1 MAQVLTESGRY
12 ATQEA
17 VRRRRKFVIAVLL
30 VIATLGIMQGLAV
43 GLSVT
48 LQSVSTWI
56 SVLSGFALVLGIWGI
71 VRWAFPKMDALEI
84 DFTRARRKS
93 VSEAAVAME
102 LASFPDTYRIIN
114 DVRTPAGRFDHVV
127 VGPSGVFVLKTQD
140 WRGIV
145 AGDGTGELICNGQPL
160 DQPHVWHFIGQLMD
174 LRQQVKTLIP
184 DLYPYF
190 QGVFVF
196 TAARLEAGLGT
207 TRTIHCVRDEQ
218 LRRYI
223 VERRRVVELEPEEI
237 ETIAKAFLALEKMEP
252 SEASTSTTFSDS
264 GAAQDPF
271 EDSGSSWTSPASGL
285 SGV

>member
-1 MAQVLTESGRY
+1 
-12 ATQEA
+12 
-17 VRRRRKFVIAVLL
+17 
-30 VIATLGIMQGLAV
+30 MQGLAV
-43 GLSVT
+43 GLSMT
-48 LQSVSTWI
+48 LQSVSTWT

-102 LASFPDTYRIIN
+102 LASFPDAYRIIN
-114 DVRTPAGRFDHVV
+114 DVCTPAGRFDHVV
-127 VGPSGVFVLKTQD
+127 IGPSGVFVLKTQD
-140 WRGIV
+140 WRGTV
-145 AGDGTGELICNGQPL
+145 SGDGTGELMCNGQPL
-160 DQPHVWHFIGQLMD
+160 DQPHVWLFIGQLMD

-218 LRRYI
+218 LRHYI
-223 VERRRVVELEPEEI
+223 VERKRVVELESEEI
-237 ETIAKAFLALEKMEP
+237 ETIARAFLELEKMEA
-252 SEASTSTTFSDS
+252 SDARASTTSGDPGATQDS
-264 GAAQDPF
+264 FQ
-271 EDSGSSWTSPASGL
+271 DSGSSWTSTASGL